1 MIEAQTARLRDEA
14 DWACGDAMLCGAV
27 AGGARGARSCIPY
40 AWEKVDGKGTSANG
54 RRVAGRARE
63 GRDPAP
69 RGEGEGEKGLGIGI
83 GWGLCSLSREDLLYR
98 TALTALHIKYLVPTH
113 PFHVALEGTFSV
125 SLCVCVCR
133 GPRARDGVLYHYS
146 HRFPGRRLDP

>member
-1 MIEAQTARLRDEA
+1 MIEAQTARWRDEA

-40 AWEKVDGKGTSANG
+40 AWEKVDGKGTSPNG

-69 RGEGEGEKGLGIGI
+69 RG
-83 GWGLCSLSREDLLYR
+83 
-98 TALTALHIKYLVPTH
+98 
-113 PFHVALEGTFSV
+113 
-125 SLCVCVCR
+125 R
-133 GPRARDGVLYHYS
+133 GG
-146 HRFPGRRLDP
+146 G